1 MNELSRRSFLKQ
13 SGATAAAAGALVVAP
28 KALSR
33 GTSSTKRPTAAAA
46 SRATSKTSKTSKSAN
61 RTLVAHVPDVRKDEV
76 RILIGEREVI
86 LHDRA
91 LVSRLARAAD

>member
-1 MNELSRRSFLKQ
+1 MKELSRRSFLKQ
-13 SGATAAAAGALVVAP
+13 SGATAAAAGALVVTP

-33 GTSSTKRPTAAAA
+33 GTSSTKRSGATAAARTS
-46 SRATSKTSKTSKSAN
+46 SRTSKSAN

-76 RILIGEREVI
+76 RVLIGEREVI

>member
-1 MNELSRRSFLKQ
+1 V
-13 SGATAAAAGALVVAP
+13 AAP

-33 GTSSTKRPTAAAA
+33 GTSSTKRSGAAAA
-46 SRATSKTSKTSKSAN
+46 SRTTSKTSKSAN

-76 RILIGEREVI
+76 RVLIGEREVI

>member
-1 MNELSRRSFLKQ
+1 MSELSRRSFLKQ
-13 SGATAAAAGALVVAP
+13 GGATAAVAGALIVTP
-28 KALSR
+28 KTLSR
-33 GTSSTKRPTAAAA
+33 KAPSAKRAGAIST
-46 SRATSKTSKTSKSAN
+46 SRASSKASK

-76 RILIGEREVI
+76 RVLIGEREIV